1 MSEEKIHAPKSLSK
15 FSNSILDFENIS
27 ERFLSSKLVT
37 NFEDFH
43 KEIIEQS
50 DKQLIKTEIL
60 NILRRK
66 VFKQTKNSLQDQ
78 PERFRNPFFLN
89 FEE

>member
-50 DKQLIKTEIL
+50 DKQLIKTEI
-60 NILRRK
+60 
-66 VFKQTKNSLQDQ
+66 FKQTKNSLQDQ